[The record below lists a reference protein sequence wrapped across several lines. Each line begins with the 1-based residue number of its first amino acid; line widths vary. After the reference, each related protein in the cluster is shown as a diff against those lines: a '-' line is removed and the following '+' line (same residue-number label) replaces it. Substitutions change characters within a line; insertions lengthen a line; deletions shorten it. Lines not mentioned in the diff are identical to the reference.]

1 MRVYLNGCGRD
12 LARVILGG
20 YKFADL
26 TMALNKQAW
35 VGTGPALTWHHSN
48 HPPWTEEAS
57 K

>member
-35 VGTGPALTWHHSN
+35 VGTGPALTWHRSN